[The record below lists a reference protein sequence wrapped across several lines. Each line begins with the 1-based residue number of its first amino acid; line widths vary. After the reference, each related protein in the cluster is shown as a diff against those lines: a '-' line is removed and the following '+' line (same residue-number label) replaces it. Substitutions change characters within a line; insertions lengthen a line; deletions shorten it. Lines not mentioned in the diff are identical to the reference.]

1 MKLIPME
8 GQPIYKVRSSS
19 SYTNVHVLTRKLEDV
34 LKKQQRFGL
43 LLVKEVSWGDKNA
56 MRESRDV
63 LMSWLRENKTAMSMY
78 CLGLAVVTSN
88 QKEQQLAYRTKASP
102 STTVSYGC
110 PKAVF
115 DQEEDALEWLQVQIN
130 YYCNKWALTNF

>member
-8 GQPIYKVRSSS
+8 GQPIYRVRFSS
-19 SYTNVHVLTRKLEDV
+19 SYTTVHILTRKLEDV

-56 MRESRDV
+56 MLESRDV
-63 LMSWLRENKTAMSMY
+63 LTSWLRENKTAMSTY
-78 CLGLAVVTSN
+78 CLGLAVVTMN
-88 QKEQQLAYRTKASP
+88 QKEQQAYRTKESP
-102 STTVSYGC
+102 SNAELYGC

-115 DQEEDALEWLQVQIN
+115 NKEEDALEWLQVQIK